1 MKDLDRLNPGVSAVY
16 FLAVSLIAMFSLD
29 PILLGISL
37 LGALCYCIFIKGVS
51 QKTHL
56 AMLLLILIFAAVN
69 VAVSHNG
76 VTVLF
81 VANDTPI
88 TLEAMIYGAIMG
100 LSAVSVIYWFSCF
113 SKIMTSDKLLYVLAL
128 LSPKISLIISMGL
141 RYVPLFKDQVKKIKN
156 SQRAL
161 GLYGDESIVGRI
173 KGSVRVFSVMVTWAL
188 ENGIITAD
196 SMSARGYGLK
206 KRSHY
211 SPFTFGMSDALFLA
225 AVALLSVTTLVCMG
239 LGAFEFEIYP
249 KIVAARSS
257 PLRTAGYF
265 AYGAL
270 SFLPTIITVKEK
282 IKWTYLK
289 SKI

>member
-1 MKDLDRLNPGVSAVY
+1 MRDLDRHNPGVCAVY
-16 FLAVSLIAMFSLD
+16 FLSVSLIAMFTTD

-37 LGALCYCIFIKGVS
+37 LGALCYCVFVNGVS
-51 QKTHL
+51 QKTHFAL
-56 AMLLLILIFAAVN
+56 ILLILIFTALN
-69 VAVSHNG
+69 VIVSHNG

-81 VANDTPI
+81 VVNDTPI
-88 TLEAMIYGAIMG
+88 TFEAMIYGAVMG
-100 LSAVSVIYWFSCF
+100 VSAVSVIYWFACF
-113 SKIMTSDKLLYVLAL
+113 SRIMTSDKLLYVLAL

-141 RYVPLFKDQVKKIKN
+141 RHVPLFGDQIKKIKS

-161 GLYGDESIVGRI
+161 GLYGDESIAGRI

-196 SMSARGYGLK
+196 SMSARGYGIK
-206 KRSHY
+206 KRTHY
-211 SPFTFGMSDALFLA
+211 SPFTFGFGDAVLLA
-225 AVALLSVTTLVCMG
+225 TVVLLAVFTLVCMG
-239 LGAFEFEIYP
+239 LGAFDFEIYP
-249 KIVAARSS
+249 RIVAQNSS
-257 PLRTAGYF
+257 LLRTAGYM